1 MVAVLVAGVVVAV
14 TGVTLLYLAGN
25 DTFPGV
31 RCGGS
36 GVTGTMS
43 ESHTSV
49 FHRGKAA
56 RGIESADGWA
66 GRGGESGARRG
77 QFREQFRGRR
87 HRRQRAAW
95 GRRRQRVSWE
105 RRRRQRSE

>member
-1 MVAVLVAGVVVAV
+1 MVAVFVAGVVVAA

-36 GVTGTMS
+36 GVTGATP

-49 FHRGKAA
+49 SQEEKQPEAC
-56 RGIESADGWA
+56 S
-66 GRGGESGARRG
+66 
-77 QFREQFRGRR
+77 
-87 HRRQRAAW
+87 
-95 GRRRQRVSWE
+95 
-105 RRRRQRSE
+105 